1 MIDSGATSLFI
12 HEDFCRQHKVFTVPL
27 ENPITV
33 YDIDGTL
40 NEAGSITRRVKL
52 NLTVGSYTFKE
63 EFLITNTRPKDVIL
77 GLPASIIHDTKDEVW
92 ILAGYTYSQAIAV
105 EANRDK
111 YAKTFKELVP
121 KEYHQHKKVF
131 SEEESQRLPK
141 HQPWDHAI
149 DLAPDAPP
157 LIKSKVYPMSPI
169 ETEELKR
176 FLEDALAK
184 GYVVPSKSPMVSPVF
199 FIKKKDGKLRFV
211 QDYRK
216 LNDIT
221 VKNRY
226 PLPLAADIINKL
238 QGAKIF
244 TKFDVR
250 WGYNNVRIKEGD
262 EWKAAFVTNQGL
274 FEPRIMY
281 FGLCNSPATFQAL
294 MNHVF
299 ADLIAA
305 GKVAVYLDDILIWFN
320 DIASHRKIIHEV
332 LEHLAQYDL
341 YLRPEKCEFE
351 CDKIKYLR
359 LLIREGQ
366 VGMDPAVTAYPGRP

>member
-1 MIDSGATSLFI
+1 MFIFGLSPFGICLSVKLRSFPDSFENRRPKQSLLKTYPCKCPENALYCQLGLVAFFAKRFISIVGTFYKRATWSG
-12 HEDFCRQHKVFTVPL
+12 VTVPL

-33 YDIDGTL
+33 YNIDGTL
-40 NEAGSITRRVKL
+40 NEAGSITRRAKL

-63 EFLITNTRPKDVIL
+63 EFLVTNIGPEDVIL
-77 GLPASIIHDTKDEVW
+77 GLPWLKKWNLDINWETGDVKFQLRSEATDTPLSGLHQIDANREQRREWLRAAIINDTKDEVW

-111 YAKTFKELVP
+111 YAKTFEELVS
-121 KEYHQHKKVF
+121 KEYHRHKKVF

-149 DLAPDAPP
+149 DLAPDASPS
-157 LIKSKVYPMSPI
+157 IKSKVCPMSPI

-184 GYVVPSKSPMVSPVF
+184 GYVVPSKSPITSPVF

-216 LNDIT
+216 LNNIT

-244 TKFDVR
+244 TKF
-250 WGYNNVRIKEGD
+250 NVR
-262 EWKAAFVTNQGL
+262 
-274 FEPRIMY
+274 
-281 FGLCNSPATFQAL
+281 
-294 MNHVF
+294 
-299 ADLIAA
+299 
-305 GKVAVYLDDILIWFN
+305 
-320 DIASHRKIIHEV
+320 
-332 LEHLAQYDL
+332 
-341 YLRPEKCEFE
+341 
-351 CDKIKYLR
+351 
-359 LLIREGQ
+359 
-366 VGMDPAVTAYPGRP
+366 